1 MSEPRITYTPCG
13 PDATTESEL
22 SVLATVY
29 KFVLFDSQAR
39 RGDPRDL
46 TNDSTKKRTTSQ
58 AKEGKESA
66 DVYRNRL

>member
-1 MSEPRITYTPCG
+1 MDGVRLTYIPRPNATPE
-13 PDATTESEL
+13 AEL
-22 SVLATVY
+22 TALATIF